1 LYSFYT
7 SSRTVQNVPT
17 YCRSFTHHLQL
28 VAYIAAVPVEE
39 AKKSGQL
46 LAAKFFTAVFGDYAG
61 ARVLPVFVALS
72 AFGNLISVALSQSRV
87 FREVARQG
95 IFPFSAFFAS
105 TKPFGTPAAP
115 MLLKFVLTSIV
126 IIGPR

>member
-1 LYSFYT
+1 M
-7 SSRTVQNVPT
+7 VWNVHT
-17 YCRSFTHHLQL
+17 YRRSLADHPRP
-28 VAYIAAVPVEE
+28 VAYLAAVPVEE

-46 LAAKFFTAVFGDYAG
+46 LAAKFFAAVFGDYAG

-72 AFGNLISVALSQSRV
+72 AFGNLVSVALGQSRV

-95 IFPFSAFFAS
+95 ILPFSAFFAS

-126 IIGPR
+126 IIGPRQ

>member
-1 LYSFYT
+1 M
-7 SSRTVQNVPT
+7 VQNVPT

-28 VAYIAAVPVEE
+28 VAYIAAVPVAE

-61 ARVLPVFVALS
+61 ARVLPVFIALS

>member
-1 LYSFYT
+1 M
-7 SSRTVQNVPT
+7 VQDVPGF
-17 YCRSFTHHLQL
+17 CRSFTHHLQS
-28 VAYIAAVPVEE
+28 VAYLAAVPVEE

-72 AFGNLISVALSQSRV
+72 AFGNLVSFALSHSRV

-95 IFPFSAFFAS
+95 TLPFSTFFSS

-115 MLLKFVLTSIV
+115 MLLKFVLTSAV